1 MSLSDNNDE
10 KRQFERYK
18 SSIPVIIQKKGN
30 IGTCECTLLDVSL
43 NGFSVRLESG
53 KFKIDV
59 DDNFLLIIDPKLFD
73 IEINDKIII
82 NSICKRID
90 LETLIIGSVFYKNTE
105 SIDNYIKIIVNSFKK
120 INENDY

>member
-59 DDNFLLIIDPKLFD
+59 DDNFLLIIDFMLLF
-73 IEINDKIII
+73 I
-82 NSICKRID
+82 KR
-90 LETLIIGSVFYKNTE
+90 L
-105 SIDNYIKIIVNSFKK
+105 
-120 INENDY
+120 